1 MLQWARMDIPLWI
14 LLVPLAFIVAF
25 TALFLFFN
33 IFHLARYGVVGRGAI
48 ALIFVYIVSYLF
60 VLALGLTALLDVQWT
75 QTVSL
80 RDILPF
86 TGGSS
91 SSFGL

>member
-1 MLQWARMDIPLWI
+1 MLQCERMDIPLWI

-48 ALIFVYIVSYLF
+48 GLILVYVVSYLF
-60 VLALGLTALLDVQWT
+60 VFVLGMTALLDIQWT
-75 QTVSL
+75 ETVTL
-80 RDILPF
+80 RDILPS

>member
-1 MLQWARMDIPLWI
+1 MDIPLWV
-14 LLVPLAFIVAF
+14 LLVPFAFIVAF

-33 IFHLARYGVVGRGAI
+33 VFHLARYGVVGRGAI
-48 ALIFVYIVSYLF
+48 GLILVYLVSYLF
-60 VLALGLTALLDVQWT
+60 VLVLGATALLDIQWT
-75 QTVSL
+75 QTVTLS
-80 RDILPF
+80 DILPF

>member
-1 MLQWARMDIPLWI
+1 MDIPLWI

-25 TALFLFFN
+25 TVLFLFFN
-33 IFHLARYGVVGRGAI
+33 VFHLVRYGVVGRGAV
-48 ALIFVYIVSYLF
+48 ALTLVYIVSYLF
-60 VLALGLTALLDVQWT
+60 VLVLGATALLDIPWT
-75 QTVSL
+75 ETVTL
-80 RDILPF
+80 HDILPF

>member
-1 MLQWARMDIPLWI
+1 MDIPLWI
-14 LLVPLAFIVAF
+14 LLVPFAFIVAF

-48 ALIFVYIVSYLF
+48 GLILVYIVSYLF
-60 VLALGLTALLDVQWT
+60 VFVLGMTALLDVPWT
-75 QTVSL
+75 QTVAL

-86 TGGSS
+86 TIGSS

>member
-1 MLQWARMDIPLWI
+1 MDIPLWI
-14 LLVPLAFIVAF
+14 LLVPFAFIVAF

-48 ALIFVYIVSYLF
+48 GLVLVYIVSYLF
-60 VLALGLTALLDVQWT
+60 VFVVGITALLDIRWT
-75 QTVSL
+75 ETVTL
-80 RDILPF
+80 HDILPF
-86 TGGSS
+86 TSGSS

>member
-1 MLQWARMDIPLWI
+1 MDIPLWI
-14 LLVPLAFIVAF
+14 ILVPFTIVVACS
-25 TALFLFFN
+25 ALFLFFN
-33 IFHLARYGVVGRGAI
+33 VFHLARYGIVGRGAI
-48 ALIFVYIVSYLF
+48 ALILVYIVSYLF
-60 VLALGLTALLDVQWT
+60 VLILGMTALLDIQWT
-75 QTVSL
+75 ETVAL